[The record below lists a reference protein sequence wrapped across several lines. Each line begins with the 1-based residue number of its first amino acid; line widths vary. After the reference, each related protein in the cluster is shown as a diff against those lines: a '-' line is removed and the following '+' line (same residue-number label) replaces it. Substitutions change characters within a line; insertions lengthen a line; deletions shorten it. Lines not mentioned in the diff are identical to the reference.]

1 MTTAA
6 GAKVPEDRAGRDEI
20 LSQVAISIVLN
31 EDPVAAETAIRDLAG
46 QADSADWARWA
57 SMAILLMQERVA
69 EALPL
74 LEQARGDAPQP
85 SAEWDLRSEAGWQR
99 VGRGS
104 IVIAG
109 GGPRFIGLAGEAL
122 HLTRSIAATNTNG
135 TLVEFVARRVSG
147 TDGDCR
153 LEISDGSV
161 REAVYVDAGFVR
173 LLNGNG
179 SLPLN
184 TFRPH
189 HYALWVTGQ
198 RSTLFV
204 DGQPA
209 LEAAGLV
216 ADHSRQ
222 LGFGIFPIGSG
233 ADAESQWWQLRVIA
247 GTTAPAQVPLM
258 PRVWPARVW
267 AEIVRSALATGRLT
281 EALAASIRGRIAHP
295 DDTEIASAL
304 LKAFDAVAQR
314 DDLVT
319 PFQRAL
325 GQLRLGDR
333 ALVVGRTAR
342 PTEPVVVAEKVGIS
356 FARIAGDRS
365 IRALARRVLSG
376 QRSARD
382 VRFWALRD
390 VSFELRAGEML
401 GIIGRNGAGKT
412 TMLRLIADLIEP
424 DEGQLRVS
432 GKRILLSLGGSFLH
446 DLTGRENV
454 HLAGL
459 YLGMTRREIDAQF
472 DEIVE
477 FAELWDAIDRPF
489 RTYSTGMMSRLQF
502 ALATTVSPEILMLDE
517 LLGAGD
523 ASFVE
528 KAETRMNRLLRRAK
542 AVIVVTHNLEFVQ
555 RTCTQAILLEHGEM
569 VFRGSPERA
578 VARYRE
584 LLAQSPKRAE
594 R

>member
-1 MTTAA
+1 VTTAA